1 MPCGFYILLQMSQE
15 EVILDL
21 EETLSLG
28 DSDSEMFLT
37 AEGASSDDGTGL
49 SEEEG
54 EGPAEAPG
62 QRKEERPA
70 GAKGPGSQQEV
81 EPPGPRARRKKNKG
95 KSRYGA
101 GREERRRR
109 KALQT
114 VEAARLVSGKDPG
127 SPAPTPL

>member
-1 MPCGFYILLQMSQE
+1 MPDGFYFLLQMSQE

-37 AEGASSDDGTGL
+37 AEGASSDDGTGF

-54 EGPAEAPG
+54 EWPTGAEAPG

-70 GAKGPGSQQEV
+70 GAKAPGSQQEV
-81 EPPGPRARRKKNKG
+81 EPPGGRTKLKAGMGRVGGSVATGRPCKLWRQPALSVARTRALR
-95 KSRYGA
+95 
-101 GREERRRR
+101 
-109 KALQT
+109 
-114 VEAARLVSGKDPG
+114 P
-127 SPAPTPL
+127 PTPL